1 MNGAQGA
8 TLDSGFSPDPSAIL
22 TQGKAAELRTELQ
35 AAKGP
40 KNVGKKKTVLKKIVA
55 NMTMSN
61 NEMIVLFEDIID
73 VIRAS
78 QDLDVKKM
86 CFLYLITYCKA
97 KPEVASAALDPLL
110 DDVSSRESPLVRAL
124 ALKTLSSIPLEDF
137 IREAVEPTK
146 RLLFDDDPYV
156 RKTACLAVAKLWS
169 HDPKLVEHADMIAL
183 LNRLLNDGNPTVVA
197 AALAALMDITE
208 KSADLQLTLDH
219 NHASKIATVLGECSE
234 WSQTS
239 MLQALL
245 CWTPQTSVEAERM
258 VERVLPRLQ
267 HANAAVVLGT
277 VRLIVYLANYS
288 SNLLEHVPQIPAKL
302 GSAMVNLAS
311 RQPEL
316 QYLALRNCI
325 LLLQSKPQL
334 LQGLSV
340 KAFFCKYNDPIYIK
354 TTKLELIYLLAN
366 ESNIGVVLRELREYA
381 TEIDVQVVRKSVR
394 AIGKLALKLESA
406 SAAKACVDTL
416 MYLVETRVS
425 YIVQEAI
432 VALKNILRRYP
443 GRFEG
448 VIGELCE
455 HLDALDEPEAREAMA
470 WIVGQY
476 ADRIDDSHI
485 ILDQFLASWHD
496 EPVNVQLALLTATV
510 KLFILRPTRGQAMVP
525 KVLKWATEETD
536 NPDLRDRGFM
546 YWRLL
551 SSDPAAARDI
561 VHPEM
566 PLIHVEDEAIMD
578 PRVLEELELGI
589 GTLASIYLK
598 PVRQVFRLAKPKK
611 LANSPCLIPRK
622 DNEVDELK
630 QLAEQAEKSKQTNVQ
645 AVPDIASLSIDPSVQ
660 GPGSLAQYTPLI
672 PTPTSAM
679 TPTTPSFPQ
688 MPHRANSLAVH
699 AQSQQL
705 LDDGSGS
712 HGYFVTQNGIAQGNE
727 NSQNLL
733 W

>member
-1 MNGAQGA
+1 M
-8 TLDSGFSPDPSAIL
+8 AIALCGRVLAAML

-40 KNVGKKKTVLKKIVA
+40 KNVGKKKAVLKKIVA

-73 VIRAS
+73 IIRS
-78 QDLDVKKM
+78 TNDLDVKKM

-97 KPEVASAALDPLL
+97 KPEVASGALDPLL
-110 DDVSSRESPLVRAL
+110 DDAGSRESPLVRAL
-124 ALKTLSSIPLEDF
+124 ALKTLSSVPLEDF
-137 IREAVEPTK
+137 IKEGVEPTK
-146 RLLFDDDPYV
+146 RLLFDEDPYV
-156 RKTACLAVAKLWS
+156 RKTACLAVAKMWS
-169 HDPKLVEHADMIAL
+169 HDAKVVEHTDMIAL
-183 LNRLLNDGNPTVVA
+183 LNRLLNDSNPTVVA

-208 KSADLQLTLDH
+208 KSSDLQLTLDH

-234 WSQTS
+234 WSQIS

-245 CWTPQTSVEAERM
+245 CWTPQTPLEAERM

-277 VRLIVYLANYS
+277 VRLIVYFANYS
-288 SNLLEHVPQIPAKL
+288 PDLLEHVPQIPTKL
-302 GSAMVNLAS
+302 SSAMVNLIS

-325 LLLQSKPQL
+325 LILQSKPQL
-334 LQGLSV
+334 LHGLSV

-366 ESNIGVVLRELREYA
+366 DSNIGVVLRELREYA

-406 SAAKACVDTL
+406 TAAKASVDTL

-455 HLDALDEPEAREAMA
+455 HLDALDEPEAREAMV

-476 ADRIDDSHI
+476 ADRIDDSHV
-485 ILDQFLASWHD
+485 ILEQHFLSTWHD

-536 NPDLRDRGFM
+536 NPDLRDRGYM

-561 VHPEM
+561 VHPDKM
-566 PLIHVEDEAIMD
+566 PLIHVEDDAIMD

-598 PVRQVFRLAKPKK
+598 PVRHVFRLAKPRK
-611 LANSPCLIPRK
+611 LTPSPCLIPRR
-622 DNEVDELK
+622 DNDVDELK
-630 QLAEQAEKSKQTNVQ
+630 QLAEQAEKSKQP
-645 AVPDIASLSIDPSVQ
+645 APSMPDIASLSLGTLQSP
-660 GPGSLAQYTPLI
+660 SLAQYTPLI
-672 PTPTSAM
+672 PTPNTG

-688 MPHRANSLAVH
+688 MPQRSNSVAVH
-699 AQSQQL
+699 HQSQQL

-712 HGYFVTQNGIAQGNE
+712 QGYFVTQNGIAQGSQNT
-727 NSQNLL
+727 QNLL